1 MTGKLFHGC
10 RKNEAINMPVSSAGQ
25 ANDTMQCEVASY
37 WLPTAVPSDAWGAR
51 GRIIPTAVQSAGH
64 YSHARYVGTRHLAAC
79 QLAASR
85 SRDTGTESVTTTAT
99 LDSDGGDPHRTSAGA
114 ALPGPPACA
123 ADDDAG
129 RNEADTDGDTE

>member
-1 MTGKLFHGC
+1 MDIERIKQLTC
-10 RKNEAINMPVSSAGQ
+10 RFLLPARP
-25 ANDTMQCEVASY
+25 TTTQCDVASY
-37 WLPTAVPSDAWGAR
+37 WLPTAVPSDGWGAR

-99 LDSDGGDPHRTSAGA
+99 LDSDGGDHHRTSAGA
-114 ALPGPPACA
+114 ALPGPRPAGLC
-123 ADDDAG
+123 
-129 RNEADTDGDTE
+129 R